1 MKKNSLRF
9 IAGLSA
15 AAMFAM
21 PMANAVA
28 APLTIL
34 AAGEGS
40 ITVKNLDE
48 STSYEAYQILG
59 PDMLFTSPA
68 MQQAVSDTMKSL
80 GWPIFD
86 ELINS
91 ELTDAEK
98 AYMFSDMMAEL
109 TQDRKIIF
117 ANRLGENLRNSQIP
131 HTAIPSSEKV
141 NVPDGYYILV
151 CNNKVDGDKE
161 AATTKNILIR
171 VSGDAEIYSKNE
183 SGTPTVDKDTNP
195 SLAEWKTITIGEKQD
210 QKTLVLPYTITASF
224 PANIGDYKAYTMT
237 FKDKIPA
244 GIEITD
250 DEYTSMDVKLVAVK
264 GEDETEIEIAD
275 YSLGGRTDEGQQI
288 ITWKTLELIQA
299 LKNQGVIEKASDL
312 EGVTLKLTYDLVINQ
327 DEVEATT
334 TIDPTTNT
342 ITIEYP
348 TDPFPGN
355 NDPDHE
361 GEGITD
367 STPETPENIYLYN
380 LDLSKI
386 DENNQALA
394 GAEFQLFLVKNGM
407 EQKVDTWVV
416 KDGEDGS
423 HFTFTG
429 LVEGDYILKETVVP
443 NGYKA
448 IEPIEFTIKEVPG
461 DGETVSAIEIINKN
475 NDTHF
480 TVTLGD
486 KSETTDGKTKVTTTT
501 AKIQATLVNDKG
513 PNLPLTGES
522 GMTLGLIVGGIVIAV
537 SGYAVLKN
545 KKEENA

>member
-15 AAMFAM
+15 AAMFAA

-48 STSYEAYQILG
+48 KTSYEAYQILG
-59 PDMLFTSPA
+59 PDMLFTSPE
-68 MQQAVSDTMKSL
+68 MQQIVSDTMKSL
-80 GWPIFD
+80 GWQIFD

-109 TQDRKIIF
+109 TQDRKMIF
-117 ANRLGENLRNSQIP
+117 ANRLGENLRNSVIS
-131 HTAIPSSEKV
+131 HTVIPSSDKV

-151 CNNKVDGDKE
+151 CNSTVEDDKE
-161 AATTKNILIR
+161 ATTTKNILIR

-183 SGTPTVDKDTNP
+183 SGTPTVDKDTDP

-210 QKTLVLPYTITASF
+210 QKTLVLPYTITATF
-224 PANIGDYKAYTMT
+224 PTNIGDFKAYTMT

-244 GIEITD
+244 GIIIDD
-250 DEYTSMDVKLVAVK
+250 DEYAHLDVKLVAAK
-264 GEDETEIEIAD
+264 DEKETELTAPTYD
-275 YSLGGRTDEGQQI
+275 LTGRTAEAQQI
-288 ITWKTLELIQA
+288 ITWKTPELVA
-299 LKNQGVIEKASDL
+299 ELKAKGVITESSEL
-312 EGVTLKLTYDLVINQ
+312 ENVTLKLKYNLIVNQ
-327 DEVEATT
+327 EEVQPTT
-334 TIDPTTNT
+334 TLDPTTNT
-342 ITIEYP
+342 ILIEYP

-367 STPETPENIYLYN
+367 STPEEPEEIYLYN
-380 LDLSKI
+380 LDLRKV
-386 DENNQALA
+386 DENNAALT
-394 GAEFQLFLVKNGM
+394 GAEFQLFLKKNGA
-407 EQKVDTWVV
+407 EQPVDTWVT
-416 KDGEDGS
+416 KDDADAS

-429 LVEGDYILKETVVP
+429 LVAGDYILKETVVP

-448 IEPIEFTIKEVPG
+448 IEPIEFTIQENG
-461 DGETVSAIEIINKN
+461 AGTVDSITIVDKNK
-475 NDTHF
+475 DTHF
-480 TVTLGD
+480 TVTE
-486 KSETTDGKTKVTTTT
+486 SISTETTDEANKVTTKS
-501 AKIQATLVNDKG
+501 AQIKATLLNDKG
-513 PNLPLTGES
+513 PNLPLTGEA
-522 GMTLGLIVGGIVIAV
+522 GMTFGLIAGGLVIAI